1 VICGEVVQL
10 KSGGPL
16 MTVEIASEAKYF
28 RLFGH
33 NIERTP
39 YIICSWFDAEGHIFT
54 TRKFSP
60 EQLRPCQVDLN
71 KMDFKNMREFEL
83 ETVRRSVK

>member
-1 VICGEVVQL
+1 MQTGEVVQL

-39 YIICSWFDAEGHIFT
+39 YVICSWFDANGKIFT

-60 EQLRPCQVDLN
+60 EQLKTCQIDLL